1 MRGMWE
7 MLLSS
12 TEEKEAIGEG
22 PRPRIGVKGGRG
34 MRWTGMKMIQDLCL
48 RAGRGGF
55 IWRRI
60 CIRTQVEF
68 DKIDVSSICE

>member
-22 PRPRIGVKGGRG
+22 PRPSTPSDWGKREERNEVDWYEDDPGSVSSR
-34 MRWTGMKMIQDLCL
+34 RT
-48 RAGRGGF
+48 
-55 IWRRI
+55 RRI
-60 CIRTQVEF
+60 YLAT
-68 DKIDVSSICE
+68 DMHSNSSRV